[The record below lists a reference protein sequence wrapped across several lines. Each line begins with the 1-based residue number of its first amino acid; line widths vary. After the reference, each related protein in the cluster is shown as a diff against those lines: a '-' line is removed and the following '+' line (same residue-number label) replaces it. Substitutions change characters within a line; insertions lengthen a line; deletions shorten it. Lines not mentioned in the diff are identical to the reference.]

1 MCISM
6 KRNLKNFS
14 FILWGISLLLCIVF
28 FDPIINF
35 IINTAEFYKGRPISH
50 EFWRHKIILMNLFLV
65 FFLAISGILVYFIKA
80 PFFKKSDEVLFDI
93 SSELILLRSK
103 KFLFSIIILYLCLIG
118 LRLFWISQKKSFHVD
133 EPLSIS
139 ISNHNEYGFW
149 GKNYEFGKYTGKEL
163 KEISLWDDDS
173 FLDAFKDIYYL
184 HKDNRDSPHTN
195 FYYTLLRIAFA
206 GIKTGDI
213 EYIFWRGCILN
224 LLLFSIS
231 YFFMYALLAKLVKNK
246 LSILFCL
253 LIAFCNPVAVSL
265 SLFMR
270 PYELQ
275 QTMMIIFAL
284 LFVCSFN
291 KIRNDVVFETKSN
304 FVGAF
309 ILALT
314 MLSVYFTLIFI
325 ALLGFTILLVTV
337 FKKDYNIFVYY
348 VFMFITSIIF
358 AKLLY
363 FSFGSGLIDYRGQ
376 EALSNF
382 QTSNIFLNL
391 RVTFKNVFFIFHKN
405 NFFLILI
412 LIFSIF
418 QFGLV
423 FVKNIKTVLISKKW
437 FCF

>member
-1 MCISM
+1 
-6 KRNLKNFS
+6 
-14 FILWGISLLLCIVF
+14 
-28 FDPIINF
+28 
-35 IINTAEFYKGRPISH
+35 
-50 EFWRHKIILMNLFLV
+50 
-65 FFLAISGILVYFIKA
+65 
-80 PFFKKSDEVLFDI
+80 
-93 SSELILLRSK
+93 
-103 KFLFSIIILYLCLIG
+103 
-118 LRLFWISQKKSFHVD
+118 
-133 EPLSIS
+133 
-139 ISNHNEYGFW
+139 
-149 GKNYEFGKYTGKEL
+149 
-163 KEISLWDDDS
+163 
-173 FLDAFKDIYYL
+173 
-184 HKDNRDSPHTN
+184 
-195 FYYTLLRIAFA
+195 
-206 GIKTGDI
+206 
-213 EYIFWRGCILN
+213 
-224 LLLFSIS
+224 
-231 YFFMYALLAKLVKNK
+231 
-246 LSILFCL
+246 
-253 LIAFCNPVAVSL
+253 
-265 SLFMR
+265 MR

-304 FVGAF
+304 FFVGAF

-423 FVKNIKTVLISKKW
+423 FVKNIKTVLISKKMVLFLVCLLYYGLTLFFAPIDMKDLRYVASVYPLFSVLFLFKSVDKW
-437 FCF
+437 SIGVPVFVLILSILSVLPLSINNSIEHIDDIHVDEIYSVKDSDIPIVVRGDVMWTLGCFIPYLGDDQVCYVVKNFVDISDLNLNKFWYYAQDGIDIDFYDNTYALKKKNDIYMAVEYLFHKR